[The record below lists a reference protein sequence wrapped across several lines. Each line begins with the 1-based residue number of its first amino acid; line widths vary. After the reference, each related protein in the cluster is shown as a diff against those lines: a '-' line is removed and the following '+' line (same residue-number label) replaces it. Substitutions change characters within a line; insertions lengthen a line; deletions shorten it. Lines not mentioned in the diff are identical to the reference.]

1 VEHFSEHSRIMKQTS
16 WTPTFAWLAA
26 VSAAVA
32 LALVAPSESKLMGR
46 VPTLTAKRLDQQLVV
61 LPHGLAADRTLA
73 LVAFNRGQ
81 RAEIE
86 SWIEGLHLERDA
98 SIPWIRMPVLNDP
111 GNEDARNAIE
121 IRLLARHTSDSAR
134 ERLVPVFTNREAFIR
149 AAGLSSADH
158 ASVLV
163 LDRDGRVLARAEGL
177 YNEAKAQAL
186 RETLLAQR

>member
-1 VEHFSEHSRIMKQTS
+1 VEHFREQRRIMNKTF
-16 WTPTFAWLAA
+16 WTPTLIWLGA
-26 VSAAVA
+26 VSVA
-32 LALVAPSESKLMGR
+32 LVLALAAPSESKLMGR
-46 VPTLTAKRLDQQLVV
+46 MPTLTAKRLDQQLVV

-73 LVAFNRGQ
+73 LVAFNRNQ

-86 SWIEGLHLERDA
+86 SWVHGLRLEHDA
-98 SIPWIRMPVLNDP
+98 AIPWIRMPVLNDP

-121 IRLLARHTSDSAR
+121 VRLLARHTSESAR
-134 ERLVPVFTNREAFIR
+134 ARLVPVFTNRDAFIR
-149 AAGLSSADH
+149 AAGLSGADH

-177 YNEAKAQAL
+177 FDQDKGQAL